1 MTLNVPKYF
10 CINYKIDGF
19 LTQIEKIPA
28 GEQVSLD
35 MEKIKFINPSNLI
48 MLITTSRVI
57 FDKTCKRVKW
67 INVSS
72 DVSAYLERINISNV
86 DFIDFKLPSVWERL
100 YRGSR
105 KSNTLIELQ
114 IIADWKGCGDAVK
127 RTKEILLQWFPN
139 QLGRPTNDIC
149 SLLSETAE
157 NSIDHSSV
165 SPGQGYCFYVLQKYH
180 KEGKDQIQIAVGDVG
195 IGIRNSLKRV
205 APDFVSNDL
214 LAIKRA
220 LFQGMSGRPDKS
232 GGLGYRRVREILTQ
246 RGGTIH
252 IRSGY
257 GSITYSAH
265 SEEQQNTEHRC
276 SFPGT
281 QIFFKISS

>member
-10 CINYKIDGF
+10 CINDKIDGF

-35 MEKIKFINPSNLI
+35 MEKIEFINPSNLM
-48 MLITTSRVI
+48 MLITTSKAI
-57 FDKTCKRVKW
+57 FDRTDKKVRW
-67 INVSS
+67 INALG
-72 DVSAYLERINISNV
+72 DVSAYLERININNV
-86 DFIDFKLPSVWERL
+86 SFIDFKIPPVWERL
-100 YRGSR
+100 YRGTR
-105 KSNTLIELQ
+105 KSNNLIELQ
-114 IIADWKGCGDAVK
+114 TIDDWKGCGDAVK
-127 RTKEILLQWFPN
+127 RTKENLLQWFPN
-139 QLGRPTNDIC
+139 QLGRSTNDIC

-157 NSIDHSSV
+157 NSIDHSSE

-180 KEGKDQIQIAVGDVG
+180 KDGKDQIQIAIGDIG

-205 APDFVSNDL
+205 APDFVNNDA

-220 LFQGMSGRPDKS
+220 LFQGMSGRADKS
-232 GGLGYRRVREILTQ
+232 GGLGYIRIREILKQ
-246 RGGTIH
+246 RGGSLQ

-257 GSITYSAH
+257 GSITYSAQP
-265 SEEQQNTEHRC
+265 EQQQATMHRC

-281 QIFFKISS
+281 QTIFTISC

>member
-1 MTLNVPKYF
+1 MILNVPKYF
-10 CINYKIDGF
+10 CIHNKIDGF
-19 LTQIEKIPA
+19 LAQVEKVFVD
-28 GEQVSLD
+28 EQVSLD
-35 MEKIKFINPSNLI
+35 VGKIEFISPSNLI

-57 FDKTCKRVKW
+57 FDKTGKRVKW
-67 INVSS
+67 INVSN

-127 RTKEILLQWFPN
+127 RTKEILLKWFPN

-195 IGIRNSLKRV
+195 IGIRNSLKRA
-205 APDFVSNDL
+205 APNFVNNDL

-220 LFQGMSGRPDKS
+220 LFHGMSGRLDKS
-232 GGLGYRRVREILTQ
+232 GGLGYKRVREILKQ
-246 RGGTIH
+246 RGGTIQ

-257 GSITYSAH
+257 GSIIYSAY
-265 SEEQQNTEHRC
+265 SEKQQNMEHRC

-281 QIFFKISS
+281 QIFFNISS

>member
-10 CINYKIDGF
+10 CIHDKIDGF
-19 LTQIEKIPA
+19 LAQVEKVQA
-28 GEQVSLD
+28 DEQLSLD
-35 MEKIKFINPSNLI
+35 LGKIEFINPSNLI

-57 FDKTCKRVKW
+57 FDVTGKKVKW
-67 INVSS
+67 VNVSS

-100 YRGSR
+100 YRGSH

-114 IIADWKGCGDAVK
+114 TIDDWKGCGDAVK

-139 QLGRPTNDIC
+139 QLGRSTNEIC

-157 NSIDHSSV
+157 NSIDHSSP
-165 SPGQGYCFYVLQKYH
+165 SPGHGYCYYILQKYH
-180 KEGKDQIQIAVGDVG
+180 KEGKDQIQIAVGDIG
-195 IGIRNSLKRV
+195 IGIRSSLKRI
-205 APDFVSNDL
+205 APDFVSNDV

-232 GGLGYRRVREILTQ
+232 GGLGYKRVREIIKQ

>member
-1 MTLNVPKYF
+1 MTLIVPKFF
-10 CINYKIDGF
+10 CINDKIDGF
-19 LTQIEKIPA
+19 LTQVEKVPTD
-28 GEQVSLD
+28 EQVSLD
-35 MEKIKFINPSNLI
+35 LGKIEFINPSNLI
-48 MLITTSRVI
+48 MLITTSRAI
-57 FDKTCKRVKW
+57 FERTGKKVRW

-72 DVSAYLERINISNV
+72 VVSAYLERINISNV
-86 DFIDFKLPSVWERL
+86 SFIDFKLPPVWERL
-100 YRGSR
+100 YRGTR

-114 IIADWKGCGDAVK
+114 TIDDWKGCGDAVK

-157 NSIDHSSV
+157 NSIDHSSE

-180 KEGKDQIQIAVGDVG
+180 IDGKDQIQIAVGDIG

-205 APDFVSNDL
+205 APDFVNNDV

-220 LFQGMSGRPDKS
+220 LFQGMSGRTDKS
-232 GGLGYRRVREILTQ
+232 GGLGYIRVREILKQ
-246 RGGTIH
+246 RGGTIQ

-265 SEEQQNTEHRC
+265 PEQQQTTAHRC

-281 QIFFKISS
+281 QTIFTISS